1 MQKKFL
7 LPLLALLFMAGG
19 ECFASKVIYKAGVSG
34 KTVAFN
40 FPASCVGHQASIW
53 AIGFKRGENIT
64 VALTFTNPS
73 GTTLATA
80 TSHYNNKYS
89 NSSKTE
95 QAILNFTFPVVAGS
109 YTLALSGKS
118 ESENIAQI
126 SDTLVVCWGCPG
138 EDVTVIRTEMVTEI
152 NDLRGELAGDIN
164 TKTATLQGQINTL
177 QTKLNEAILKHNTDQ
192 SALLK
197 EIESLKTQISGLET
211 DLRARIAS
219 LEQQQ
224 SGYLAQL
231 EVLKG
236 VHEKDVAEINQRLAE
251 LEAKLNT
258 DIAGLKESVKEL
270 TAEVAVLEKEYSSS
284 SVDVR
289 SSIEALEKEQTELRH
304 DFELRE
310 QKHQSDIAAIQ
321 AQINAKTELIRAE
334 HSADIDR
341 LENSQERLQEKIDM
355 AVADFRQE
363 LVTLNNVY
371 KDSVAELK
379 NQIAA
384 TESKL
389 ASEVSKLS
397 ATDKDIYDKISDLR
411 EKQADYYARMEVLKV
426 THDKDKEAL
435 EKEMAAI
442 DSKYK
447 TEVEAVN
454 AKIDILNGQISDL
467 QAKHDSDV
475 AVLQREIDS
484 NVSRL
489 DEDIRKIYQELSALK
504 EEQKAYQTEIQKALD
519 EALLRL
525 NELDKSVTERLQNLE
540 NRIKYSTY
548 SDEKLESLKKD
559 FEKQIQEKE
568 TEIANVDLEIQDLT
582 VKGLD
587 TSAKEEKRSRLL
599 NELLKLR
606 NKLSDIEFAI
616 EIRHNESE
624 FAAHEKEIALLKS
637 ELVALRQ
644 SHDLEVKQLR
654 DDLIALENK
663 YLQLLDEVK
672 QSAAGENAELKKQLD
687 NLTSKVLAFV
697 DALRSER
704 EAGDTELKALLDAMD
719 VSHKELI
726 TKLDSNIADK
736 LDKLKFE
743 SDTQFENLRTTI
755 NNIAYQQRFNTGSA
769 AQSYTLPSSQVQDV
783 PADSRDLRVSPDAS
797 LNSILN

>member
-7 LPLLALLFMAGG
+7 SPLLAFLFVLGG

-40 FPASCVGHQASIW
+40 FPGSCIGHQASIW

-341 LENSQERLQEKIDM
+341 LENSQERLQEKIDT
-355 AVADFRQE
+355 AVADLRQE
-363 LVTLNNVY
+363 LVTLNNAY

-389 ASEVSKLS
+389 ASEISKLS
-397 ATDKDIYDKISDLR
+397 ATDKNIYDKIFDLR

-559 FEKQIQEKE
+559 FEKQIQNKE
-568 TEIANVDLEIQDLT
+568 TEIANIDLEIQDLAA
-582 VKGLD
+582 KGLD
-587 TSAKEEKRSRLL
+587 TSAKEMTRTRLL
-599 NELLKLR
+599 SELTKLR
-606 NKLSDIEFAI
+606 GELTDIEFAI

-769 AQSYTLPSSQVQDV
+769 AQSYTLPSSQVQEV
-783 PADSRDLRVSPDAS
+783 PTDNRDLRVSPDAS

>member
-7 LPLLALLFMAGG
+7 SPLLVFLFMTGA
-19 ECFASKVIYKAGVSG
+19 ECFASQIIYGNPSATTANVTIPQEYVGMTASFLATGYGYQGGSNMGFSMTLYHPNGTALMTSKSAYVTAGSDAAYDMFPFLYTGTLTQAGVYSFRLG
-34 KTVAFN
+34 DTYDQKRILSFL
-40 FPASCVGHQASIW
+40 CIIW
-53 AIGFKRGENIT
+53 DAQGDDISTLQNN
-64 VALTFTNPS
+64 LTS
-73 GTTLATA
+73 
-80 TSHYNNKYS
+80 
-89 NSSKTE
+89 
-95 QAILNFTFPVVAGS
+95 
-109 YTLALSGKS
+109 
-118 ESENIAQI
+118 
-126 SDTLVVCWGCPG
+126 
-138 EDVTVIRTEMVTEI
+138 EI
-152 NDLRGELAGDIN
+152 NDLRGELSGEIN
-164 TKTATLQGQINTL
+164 TKTAALQGQINTL

-192 SALLK
+192 NALLK
-197 EIESLKTQISGLET
+197 EIENLKMQISALET
-211 DLRARIAS
+211 DLRTRIAS

-224 SGYLAQL
+224 SSYLAQL

-258 DIAGLKESVKEL
+258 DVAALKESVKEL
-270 TAEVAVLEKEYSSS
+270 TADVAVLEKEYSSS

-289 SSIEALEKEQTELRH
+289 SSIEALEKEQTNLRH
-304 DFELRE
+304 EFELRE

-321 AQINAKTELIRAE
+321 AQIDAKTELIRAE

-341 LENSQERLQEKIDM
+341 LENSQERLQEKIDT
-355 AVADFRQE
+355 AVADLRQE
-363 LVTLNNVY
+363 LVTLNNAY

-389 ASEVSKLS
+389 ASEISKLS
-397 ATDKDIYDKISDLR
+397 ATDKNIYDKIFDLR

-435 EKEMAAI
+435 EKEMAAL

-447 TEVEAVN
+447 SEVDAVN
-454 AKIDILNGQISDL
+454 ARIGAINGQISDL
-467 QAKHDSDV
+467 QTKHDSDV
-475 AVLQREIDS
+475 AAIQREIDS

-519 EALLRL
+519 EALLCL

-568 TEIANVDLEIQDLT
+568 TEIASIDLEIQDLIR
-582 VKGLD
+582 KGLD
-587 TSAKEEKRSRLL
+587 TSSKEAIHDRLL
-599 NELLKLR
+599 TELTKLR
-606 NKLSDIEFAI
+606 GELTDIEFAI

-704 EAGDTELKALLDAMD
+704 EAGDAELKALLDAMD

-726 TKLDSNIADK
+726 ANLDSNIADK

>member
-53 AIGFKRGENIT
+53 AVGFKRGENIT
-64 VALTFTNPS
+64 VTLTFKNPG

-89 NSSKTE
+89 NNSKTE

-109 YTLALSGKS
+109 YTLTLGGNS
-118 ESENIAQI
+118 EEENIAQI
-126 SDTLVVCWGCPG
+126 SNTLVVCWGCPG
-138 EDVTVIRTEMVTEI
+138 EDVTVIRTEMITEI
-152 NDLRGELAGDIN
+152 NDLRGELEGEIN
-164 TKTATLQGQINTL
+164 TKTAALQGQINTL
-177 QTKLNEAILKHNTDQ
+177 QAQLNEAILKHNADQ
-192 SALLK
+192 TALLK
-197 EIESLKTQISGLET
+197 EIETLKVQISAQGT
-211 DLRARIAS
+211 DLRTRIAS

-224 SGYLAQL
+224 SGYLVQL

-236 VHEKDVAEINQRLAE
+236 VHEKDVAEINRRLVE

-341 LENSQERLQEKIDM
+341 LENSQERLQEKIDT
-355 AVADFRQE
+355 AVADLRQE
-363 LVTLNNVY
+363 LVTLNNAY

-389 ASEVSKLS
+389 ASEISKLS
-397 ATDKDIYDKISDLR
+397 ATDKNIYDKIFDLR

-435 EKEMAAI
+435 EKEMAAL

-447 TEVEAVN
+447 SEVDAVN
-454 AKIDILNGQISDL
+454 AGIDAINGQISEL

-475 AVLQREIDS
+475 AAIQREIDS

-519 EALLRL
+519 KALLRL

-559 FEKQIQEKE
+559 FKKQIQEKE
-568 TEIANVDLEIQDLT
+568 TEIASIDLEIQDLIR
-582 VKGLD
+582 KGLD
-587 TSAKEEKRSRLL
+587 TSSKEATHGRLL
-599 NELLKLR
+599 TELTKLR
-606 NKLSDIEFAI
+606 GELTDIEFAI

-637 ELVALRQ
+637 ELAALRQ

-687 NLTSKVLAFV
+687 DLTSKVLAFV

-704 EAGDTELKALLDAMD
+704 EAGDAELKALLDAMD

-726 TKLDSNIADK
+726 TNLDSNIADK

-743 SDTQFENLRTTI
+743 SDTQFENLRATI

-769 AQSYTLPSSQVQDV
+769 AQSYTLPSSQVQEV
-783 PADSRDLRVSPDAS
+783 PTDNRDLRVSPDAS